1 MALRLLGAA
10 VVLAAF
16 ASASATPDHLLR
28 AQHTQMLLEAQA
40 NPLGVFK
47 EWAQTHARSY
57 INDAAEFEA
66 RFKVWLEN
74 LEYILAYNART
85 TSHWLTL
92 NHLADLSTPEYK
104 SKLLGFDNQARL
116 ARNHLK
122 TGAFMYADVDADA
135 LPPAVDWRKK
145 NAVAEVKNQGQ
156 CGSCWA
162 FSTTGSV
169 EVRELCQ
176 RLGWGRQQVFPAPRV
191 GVEGLWPGSHGQ
203 GFAHERLQVGAAKAQ
218 PTVAPFL
225 NVLRFCV
232 SRTSD

>member
-16 ASASATPDHLLR
+16 ASAGALQDRLLR

-40 NPLGVFK
+40 NPLGAFK
-47 EWAQTHARSY
+47 EWAQTHSRSY
-57 INDAAEFEA
+57 VNDVAEFEN

-74 LEYILAYNART
+74 LEYVLAYNART

-104 SKLLGFDNQARL
+104 SKLLGFDNQARV
-116 ARNHLK
+116 ARNKLK
-122 TGAFMYADVDADA
+122 TGFRYEDVDAEA
-135 LPPAVDWRKK
+135 LPPAIDWRKK

-162 FSTTGSV
+162 FATTGSV
-169 EVRELCQ
+169 EVRGNGAG
-176 RLGWGRQQVFPAPRV
+176 LGSLAD
-191 GVEGLWPGSHGQ
+191 VE
-203 GFAHERLQVGAAKAQ
+203 E
-218 PTVAPFL
+218 
-225 NVLRFCV
+225 
-232 SRTSD
+232 